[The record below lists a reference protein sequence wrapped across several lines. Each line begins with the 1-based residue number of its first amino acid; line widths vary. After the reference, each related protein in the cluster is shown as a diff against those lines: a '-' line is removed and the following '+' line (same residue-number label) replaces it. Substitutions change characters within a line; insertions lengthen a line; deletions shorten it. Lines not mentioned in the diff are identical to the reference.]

1 MSKVV
6 EKNVAEIIVLTVL
19 TIILM
24 SSCGTGNYI
33 PCPAYGDNVELS
45 QEEYYTQLEC
55 ENCDE
60 IN

>member
-33 PCPAYGDNVELS
+33 PCPAYGNVEMS
-45 QEEYYTQLEC
+45 QEQYHAQLEC

>member
-6 EKNVAEIIVLTVL
+6 ERNVAEIIVLTVL
-19 TIILM
+19 TIVLM

-33 PCPAYGDNVELS
+33 PCPAYGNVEKN
-45 QEEYYTQLEC
+45 QEQYYSSLNC

>member
-6 EKNVAEIIVLTVL
+6 ERNVAEIIVLTVL
-19 TIILM
+19 TIVLM

-33 PCPAYGDNVELS
+33 PCPAYGNVEQS
-45 QEEYYTQLEC
+45 QDEYHSSLNCQ
-55 ENCDE
+55 NCDE

>member
-1 MSKVV
+1 MSKVI

-33 PCPAYGDNVELS
+33 PCPAYGNVEMS
-45 QEEYYTQLEC
+45 QEQYHAQLEC